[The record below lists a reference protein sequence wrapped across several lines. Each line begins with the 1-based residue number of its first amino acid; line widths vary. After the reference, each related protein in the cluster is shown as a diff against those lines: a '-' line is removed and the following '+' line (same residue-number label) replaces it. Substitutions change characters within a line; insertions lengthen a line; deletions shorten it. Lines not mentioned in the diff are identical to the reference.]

1 MSSSSDA
8 FIADAKSLNYTFRAT
23 AGTKRTWTPRWGFI
37 TDEPRFDP
45 RFKIGGQFGG
55 WFYGVRAYAGHGWEL
70 GGPET
75 IRGPAVNSYSDFA
88 GVLGT
93 GVYVTGVAGTS
104 ILGVGV
110 YGQLGE
116 DDPLSPIPN
125 NNFLLAGV
133 AGTSS
138 YSYAPGVM
146 GWSKGAGVWGE
157 GTEFAG
163 VVGYSRNDVGVDA
176 YANAVGSP
184 AVLAFSEKGPGVFG
198 YAAPPGPLGVP
209 GVNTFPAVFG
219 TSDQQI
225 GVLGTSNALPGVYG
239 FSANNAGVVGQSGSP
254 NSFGGYF
261 FGNVVV
267 TGNLTVGGVISPNP
281 KLAVMP
287 FPDGTHRA
295 LYCMESPEV
304 WFEDF
309 GAARLK
315 RGRAVVKIDA
325 NFAKVIKRGDYRVFV
340 TPEGDCRGLYIRG
353 KRAASFEV
361 RELAGGKSNV
371 AFTYR
376 IVGRRKDIGRYTR
389 FAKID
394 ARLAKTDTRLSLP
407 AAATRPPRKGAS
419 TAVVLR
425 RLLARR
431 EKQARELRANG
442 GRSRALSKQPP
453 PPLHVRSSR
462 RPKNIRRRAP
472 NPHML

>member
-1 MSSSSDA
+1 MSTTDDA
-8 FIADAKSLNYTFRAT
+8 FTAKAKSLNYTFRAK
-23 AGTKRTWTPRWGFI
+23 AGTKPTWIPRWGFV
-37 TDEPRFDP
+37 TDEPGFDP
-45 RFKIGGQFGG
+45 RFDIGGQFGG
-55 WFYGVRAYAGHGWEL
+55 WYYGVRAYGGHGQDVGE
-70 GGPET
+70 PEAK
-75 IRGPAVNSYSDFA
+75 RGPAVNRYSDFA

-104 ILGVGV
+104 VRGPGV
-110 YGQLGE
+110 YGQMGE
-116 DDPLSPIPN
+116 EDLLSPIPKPPN
-125 NNFLLAGV
+125 NSLV
-133 AGTSS
+133 
-138 YSYAPGVM
+138 
-146 GWSKGAGVWGE
+146 
-157 GTEFAG
+157 AG
-163 VVGYSRNDVGVDA
+163 VVGVSSYGVGVRGWSDSIGV
-176 YANAVGSP
+176 VGEGIHSIGVWGRSRVGAGVQASTEAIGAP
-184 AVLAFSEKGPGVFG
+184 AVLAVSQKGFGVLG
-198 YAAPPGPLGVP
+198 YAGLPGPFGVP

-239 FSANNAGVVGQSGSP
+239 FSTNNAGVVGQSANP

-309 GAARLK
+309 GTARLK

-325 NFAKVIKRGDYRVFV
+325 DFAKVIKRGDYRVFV
-340 TPEGDCRGLYIRG
+340 TPEGDCRGLYIRR
-353 KRAASFEV
+353 KQATSFEV

-371 AFTYR
+371 AFSYR
-376 IVGRRKDIGRYTR
+376 VVGRRKDIGRHTR

-419 TAVVLR
+419 TAAVLR
-425 RLLARR
+425 TLLDRVD
-431 EKQARELRANG
+431 KQVRELRAKG
-442 GRSRALSKQPP
+442 GTSRALPKQPP
-453 PPLHVRSSR
+453 RPLHVRAR
-462 RPKNIRRRAP
+462 RRGKAIRRRAP
-472 NPHML
+472 NPHVL